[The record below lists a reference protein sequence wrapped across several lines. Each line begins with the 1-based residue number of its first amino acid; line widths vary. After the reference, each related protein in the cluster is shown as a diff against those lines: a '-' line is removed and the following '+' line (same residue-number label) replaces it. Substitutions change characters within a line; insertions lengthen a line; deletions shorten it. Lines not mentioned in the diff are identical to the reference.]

1 MSDGLELGQN
11 TAVRRAIMSRPTF
24 SSILK
29 ATTLR
34 LLRERPLLCAAGL
47 VIGTGSAVYFYN
59 RYYGV
64 GEDEPA
70 TVEIVDRVVTV
81 EEGTFTY
88 FTIVK

>member
-1 MSDGLELGQN
+1 
-11 TAVRRAIMSRPTF
+11 MSRPAF
-24 SSILK
+24 SSFLK